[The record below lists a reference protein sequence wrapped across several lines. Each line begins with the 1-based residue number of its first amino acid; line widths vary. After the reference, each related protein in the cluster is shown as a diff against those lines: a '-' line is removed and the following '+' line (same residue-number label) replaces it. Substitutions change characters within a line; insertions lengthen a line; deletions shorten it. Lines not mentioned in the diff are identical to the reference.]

1 MFQDFC
7 NQLSKKS
14 NQGYTLLEIAV
25 AILFFSITVVCLSLP
40 IGQSISLSASEQNVV
55 NANNLAKVYLKNIEL
70 NWQFQ
75 ANYDVGAL
83 PQITSTY
90 TDNGKYTVTVTQ
102 QNLAQNSNGIIILR
116 RINIKYKDNRNN
128 TIADLF
134 VDINRPESVIK

>member
-1 MFQDFC
+1 MFQDFYDKVY
-7 NQLSKKS
+7 KK
-14 NQGYTLLEIAV
+14 NNPGYTLLEIAI

-40 IGQSISLSASEQNVV
+40 ISQSIGLSASEQNMV

-75 ANYDVGAL
+75 ANYDIGEL
-83 PQITSTY
+83 PQINSNY

-102 QNLAQNSNGIIILR
+102 QNLAQNSNGIVILR
-116 RINIKYKDNRNN
+116 RLNIKYKDNRNN
-128 TIADLF
+128 TLADLF